1 VVENPIKPKKQIQ
14 PKKKK
19 PQKLF
24 STTET
29 KRLFVGQDAR
39 PLEIE

>member
-29 KRLFVGQDAR
+29 ERLFVEQDCATN
-39 PLEIE
+39 EIE